1 MSEATER
8 ERRRPSRR
16 RVVAIALAAL
26 LAIATIAVVSDLT
39 GGKVTNGT
47 IPPTSV
53 LVGKRVSS
61 FTLPG
66 LNGGVER
73 SPWSNGKPSV
83 LIFFASWCT
92 PCKGEMPRVAAYLQA
107 HDPSPVEVLGM
118 DANDERGAARAF
130 VKRDGVK
137 FPVAFDA
144 YGDVTTGVFGF
155 AALPESVFINA
166 KGVVMRVNIG
176 AISKTQLASGIR
188 SLRSA

>member
-1 MSEATER
+1 M
-8 ERRRPSRR
+8 
-16 RVVAIALAAL
+16 VIALCAV
-26 LAIATIAVVSDLT
+26 LAIAAIAVVSDLT

-47 IPPTSV
+47 VPPTPA
-53 LVGKRVSS
+53 LVGKHVSS

-73 SPWSNGKPSV
+73 SPWASGRASV

-92 PCKGEMPRVAAYLQA
+92 PCKGEMPKIAAYLRA

-118 DANDERGAARAF
+118 DANDGRGAARAF
-130 VKRDGVK
+130 VKKDEVT

-144 YGDVTTGVFGF
+144 DGDVTTGVFGF
-155 AALPESVFINA
+155 AALPESVFVNA
-166 KGVVMRVNIG
+166 KGVVTGVKIG
-176 AISKTQLASGIR
+176 AISRTELASGIK